1 MSAADTPYGKP
12 TPTLTRREL
21 AAVDGV
27 LQDVEAANKSS
38 PDITITTT
46 ADVGTPPAVFG
57 AGGPMYAPPA
67 PSLRSGSLT
76 SSGSVGRLK
85 QFDQS
90 NATSRIMSQ
99 ASTPRSVVGI
109 GGKGTCQTRP

>member
-1 MSAADTPYGKP
+1 MSAADTPHGKSSP
-12 TPTLTRREL
+12 SLTRREL

-46 ADVGTPPAVFG
+46 ADVDTPPAVFG

-67 PSLRSGSLT
+67 SSPRSGSLT
-76 SSGSVGRLK
+76 FPESVGRLK

-109 GGKGTCQTRP
+109 GGKGMLSTRP